1 MMDADT
7 INNGIRQ
14 ERLDAYENIVS
25 IDSALGNYKEALA
38 FQQKIIDY
46 HQKVYNSEL
55 ARQLDEIFTKFD
67 VEKKNLELQNMKER
81 EEQRTVIFRLLIGS
95 LVAAA
100 VILVFVV
107 WIYILHRCCLLDW
120 LYQAALESEMN
131 LQKLETVKIQYSNLK
146 DSLES
151 RQVSRNFEIMIENAT
166 IFNVEPV
173 SVYTV
178 RYRLR
183 KKFRKILYFSF
194 S

>member
-1 MMDADT
+1 MECCF
-7 INNGIRQ
+7 IRRQ
-14 ERLDAYENIVS
+14 GSMTGMAG
-25 IDSALGNYKEALA
+25 GNL
-38 FQQKIIDY
+38 
-46 HQKVYNSEL
+46 
-55 ARQLDEIFTKFD
+55 
-67 VEKKNLELQNMKER
+67 
-81 EEQRTVIFRLLIGS
+81 S

-151 RQVSRNFEIMIENAT
+151 RQVSRNFEIMVENAT